1 MHTRATE
8 RIGLTL
14 AALSLAINILLAMAH
29 MGLFVERLGMNGAA
43 APVSASA
50 PGVTEAS
57 LMTALAQI
65 CSGHGLTQRAGGGDA
80 DKSTPFASCPLC
92 FFFAA
97 ASLIL
102 AMGNL
107 FLILRRISADRLQPL
122 AASRR
127 LSAFLQ
133 SIAQPRAPPSHWI
146 AA

>member
-29 MGLFVERLGMNGAA
+29 MGLFVERLGMNGAE
-43 APVSASA
+43 APVSISA
-50 PGVTEAS
+50 PGVSEAS

-65 CSGHGLTQRAGGGDA
+65 CSGHGLAQRAADGDSGKTA
-80 DKSTPFASCPLC
+80 PFPTCPLC

-97 ASLIL
+97 VTLVL
-102 AMGNL
+102 ALGNL
-107 FLILRRISADRLQPL
+107 LLILRGQPLGRLQPL

-127 LSAFLQ
+127 LNAFLQ
-133 SIAQPRAPPSHWI
+133 SIAQPRAPPSLWI